1 MGKPLSSILWRFALI
16 LGIFLVFS
24 TIDLLLEEFFG
35 ENQNI
40 LISNRINRKIY
51 ERVTHTDYRYFDNTQ
66 FYDDYTW
73 TLNNF
78 YRQTFS
84 AAQTIWRLLG
94 ALFTIGTIGA
104 LVISMDV
111 VVLGAVV
118 LIVVLQMLLTNAI
131 QAQNYRKDRASLPF
145 GRLLGYIQR
154 GGSPSARDR
163 LLATQFGARAVDLLA
178 QDKSGVAVGIRGND
192 LIEVPF
198 ADVQKGD
205 HASDRGLLE
214 LVDIMSVM
222 TR

>member
-1 MGKPLSSILWRFALI
+1 MQSLTTDLEKLCSEREELKDIVVRGNVVSSAQIALI
-16 LGIFLVFS
+16 IEKLSGHDTRS
-24 TIDLLLEEFFG
+24 T
-35 ENQNI
+35 
-40 LISNRINRKIY
+40 
-51 ERVTHTDYRYFDNTQ
+51 V
-66 FYDDYTW
+66 
-73 TLNNF
+73 
-78 YRQTFS
+78 
-84 AAQTIWRLLG
+84 
-94 ALFTIGTIGA
+94 
-104 LVISMDV
+104 
-111 VVLGAVV
+111 
-118 LIVVLQMLLTNAI
+118 
-131 QAQNYRKDRASLPF
+131 
-145 GRLLGYIQR
+145 LGYIQR